1 MDALTIIQLG
11 IEVAVIISCSALIY
25 LLIKD
30 KKKK

>member
-1 MDALTIIQLG
+1 MDALTIIQL
-11 IEVAVIISCSALIY
+11 AVEAATMISCSALIY